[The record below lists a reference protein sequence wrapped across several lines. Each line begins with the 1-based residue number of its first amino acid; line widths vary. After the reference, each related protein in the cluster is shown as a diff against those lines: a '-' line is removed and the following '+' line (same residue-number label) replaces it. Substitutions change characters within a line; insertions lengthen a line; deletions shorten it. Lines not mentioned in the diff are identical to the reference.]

1 MKKISKFFLRLA
13 SIYYLFI
20 SLGLFLISLFS
31 LFVDRKYVFAIFDL
45 LGFSNISLEIIKPI
59 SFVMLFLIFL
69 IISNITFKIFKSIKY
84 KENYLFDIF
93 TGFFFIFV
101 SVIGHVLIRDRI
113 FIIAYVFNFILIVG
127 AMLALK
133 EKSDTYYDSEE
144 DENKED
150 EYISFSD
157 SKEDSNKKDHE
168 DSEDIVKEDELQSF
182 DDLNEK
188 EDYNQEDKDTNPKE
202 DLNEKKESD
211 KNKDQEDLEDSKD
224 KIDKDEIRENT
235 KELDS

>member
-101 SVIGHVLIRDRI
+101 SVIGHVIIRDRI

-127 AMLALK
+127 AMLAFK

-157 SKEDSNKKDHE
+157 SKEDSNKDHE

-188 EDYNQEDKDTNPKE
+188 ENANQEDKDINPKE
-202 DLNEKKESD
+202 DSNEEKESD

>member
-59 SFVMLFLIFL
+59 SFVMLFLLFL

-113 FIIAYVFNFILIVG
+113 FIIAYVFNFILIIG

-133 EKSDTYYDSEE
+133 EKSEIYYDSEE

-150 EYISFSD
+150 EYIIFSD
-157 SKEDSNKKDHE
+157 SKEDSNTKDHE
-168 DSEDIVKEDELQSF
+168 DSEDIVKEDEIQSF

-188 EDYNQEDKDTNPKE
+188 ENANQEDKDTNPKE
-202 DLNEKKESD
+202 EIKKEKESD
-211 KNKDQEDLEDSKD
+211 QNKDQEDLEDSKD
-224 KIDKDEIRENT
+224 KIDKDEVRENT